1 MNIRLM
7 GTRAEI
13 EQAIRILTRT
23 EQFGQAEFSTP
34 RRNHDGRG
42 VRVYA
47 NVRIEQWCDRVT
59 HDGDCCPGSRQQYA
73 ARPVR
78 IKKIGRNT

>member
-13 EQAIRILTRT
+13 EQAVKILART
-23 EQFGQAEFSTP
+23 EQFEQAEFSNP

-47 NVRIEQWCDRVT
+47 NVRIEQWCDRSW
-59 HDGDCCPGSRQQYA
+59 HDGDCCAGSRREYGI
-73 ARPVR
+73 RPVR
-78 IKKIGRNT
+78 IAKTGKNT